1 MNSSPLLADPDVL
14 SLERI
19 DLTGETVILEV
30 SACRPCVPCPGCQE
44 PSSSI
49 HSHYQRIPQDLPW
62 QGVAVKLKVQ
72 TRRFFCCN
80 SACLRRIFCERLGS
94 AVAFYARRTLRLT
107 QALKQVSFAVG
118 GEAGE
123 RLTALLGY
131 GFGADTL
138 LSVVRKAEQF
148 RPQTPR
154 VLGVDDWS
162 FCKGKTFGTILV
174 DLEQNRVIDL
184 LPDRT
189 ATTFSAWLKAHPG
202 VEVVSRDPSSDYA
215 LAVKEAAPAA
225 VQVADRWHLFKNL
238 GDVLEAWLGR
248 HRAYLTEEVVT
259 DSADE
264 NAAVKIA
271 ATWQLTPTQAEARK
285 ASRTKRV
292 AQFETATQMRE
303 QGFSS
308 AAIASEVGISIRT
321 LRRWSMMSTLPE
333 RKRTSGRPSIL
344 DPYKLYIEKRWRE
357 GCEKPRTLWR
367 EVTDQG
373 FSGSSI
379 LVSNY
384 LIYLRNRTSESH
396 TAAPTPTLQKRYLP
410 REAAVLFTCPEGKLG
425 EVGKARLKKLLE
437 ACPDARHCYDLAQQ
451 FTEMLRQKDPQP
463 FEAWL
468 KEALAS
474 SVTELRRFANGIRLD
489 KAAVEAA
496 LTLPYSNGQ
505 VEGQVNRLKLIKRSM
520 YGRANFDLLRARVL
534 HVG

>member
-1 MNSSPLLADPDVL
+1 MNSSPLIADPNVL
-14 SLERI
+14 SLERVNFA
-19 DLTGETVILEV
+19 GEVVVLEV
-30 SACRPCVPCPGCQE
+30 SACRSCVPCPGCQQL
-44 PSSSI
+44 SSSV
-49 HSHYQRIPQDLPW
+49 HSYYQRIPQDLPW
-62 QGVAVKLKVQ
+62 QGVAVKLKVR

-80 SACLRRIFCERLGS
+80 PRCPRHIFCERLGG
-94 AVAFYARRTLRLT
+94 AVAYYARRTLRLT
-107 QALKQVSFAVG
+107 RALTCIGFAVG

-138 LSVVRKAEQF
+138 LGMMRKNEQT
-148 RPQTPR
+148 QYQVPR

-202 VEVVSRDPSSDYA
+202 VEVVSRDCSSDYA
-215 LAVKEAAPAA
+215 LAVKEAVPEA

-238 GDVLEAWLGR
+238 SDVLEGWLGR
-248 HRAYLTEEVVT
+248 HRAHLTEEVT
-259 DSADE
+259 LDLADE
-264 NAAVKIA
+264 AVKIA

-292 AQFETATQMRE
+292 AQFEQATQMRE

-308 AAIASEVGISIRT
+308 SAIASEVGISIRT
-321 LRRWSMMSTLPE
+321 LRRWSMLSTLPE
-333 RKRTSGRPSIL
+333 RKRSSGRPSIL

-379 LVSNY
+379 LDSNY

-396 TAAPTPTLQKRYLP
+396 TAVPRPAVQKRYLP
-410 REAAVLFTCPEGKLG
+410 REAARLFTCPETALG
-425 EVGKARLKKLLE
+425 ELGKARLKRLLE
-437 ACPDARHCYDLAQQ
+437 TCSDARHCYDLAQQ

-520 YGRANFDLLRARVL
+520 YGRANFDLLKARVL